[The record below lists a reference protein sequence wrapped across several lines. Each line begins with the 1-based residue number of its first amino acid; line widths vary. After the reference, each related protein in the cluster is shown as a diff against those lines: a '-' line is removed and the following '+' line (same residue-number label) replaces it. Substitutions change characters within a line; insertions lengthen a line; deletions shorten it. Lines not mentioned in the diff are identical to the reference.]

1 MTTVSPLVAVQNTL
15 EAMADKFKKALPS
28 HIDVN
33 KFISVGKLALYKNPK
48 LLDLDRNSLWQT
60 FLKAAQDGLLLDGRE
75 AAAVPYKSQVNYLPM
90 VDGIIKLMHNSGN
103 IKTISVD
110 VAYTND
116 CFEYEKGSNAYVKHM
131 PLLSGDRGER
141 LAVWCYVKTTNDG
154 EYIEIM
160 DMKQVEDCRKVA
172 KSQNVWNAWYD
183 QMAKKTILKRMAKLL
198 PKSDALNTCLK
209 KDDETNYQE
218 LVNVTPNPD
227 KQDKPLSRLKEAM
240 GMNDQEVEQAKHEI
254 ENFKKGE

>member
-103 IKTISVD
+103 IKTISV
-110 VAYTND
+110 VGMHRFVCLRSKFHSRNIFVSAI
-116 CFEYEKGSNAYVKHM
+116 CQIFLFHFW
-131 PLLSGDRGER
+131 LSSYRC
-141 LAVWCYVKTTNDG
+141 LFYF
-154 EYIEIM
+154 IE
-160 DMKQVEDCRKVA
+160 
-172 KSQNVWNAWYD
+172 
-183 QMAKKTILKRMAKLL
+183 
-198 PKSDALNTCLK
+198 CLK
-209 KDDETNYQE
+209 D
-218 LVNVTPNPD
+218 
-227 KQDKPLSRLKEAM
+227 
-240 GMNDQEVEQAKHEI
+240 
-254 ENFKKGE
+254 